1 MDSITNYKNRAL
13 SALENKWGN
22 FVLITLAYGLII
34 GITQAFLGDKDS
46 PAILHLIGVVL
57 SILALPLYWGYQT
70 LVL

>member
-34 GITQAFLGDKDS
+34 GITQVLSGDKDS
-46 PAILHLIGVVL
+46 PAILHLIG
-57 SILALPLYWGYQT
+57 
-70 LVL
+70 

>member
-57 SILALPLYWGYQT
+57 SSLALP
-70 LVL
+70 